1 MSSKFSKKNA
11 DYSQN
16 ERKITAFIS
25 FLLFSLLAFY
35 YTKSFLIDSESL
47 ELILPYLMGLI
58 TGTLISLFSY
68 RYPKIIH
75 LTVFALPLMFA
86 GS

>member
-1 MSSKFSKKNA
+1 MPSKFNKKNA

-16 ERKITAFIS
+16 EKRVTAIIS
-25 FLLFSLLAFY
+25 FLIFGLFAFH
-35 YTKSFLIDSESL
+35 YTKSVPIEGDFFKLAI
-47 ELILPYLMGLI
+47 PYLMGSI
-58 TGTLISLFSY
+58 SGTLVGLFSY
-68 RYPKIIH
+68 RYPKAIH